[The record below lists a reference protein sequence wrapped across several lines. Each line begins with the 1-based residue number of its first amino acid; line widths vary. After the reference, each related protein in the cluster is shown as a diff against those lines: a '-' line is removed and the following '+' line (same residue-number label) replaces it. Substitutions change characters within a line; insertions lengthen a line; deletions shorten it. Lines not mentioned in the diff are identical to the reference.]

1 MKRIAFMF
9 AFPAMIAFTSC
20 GGGEGKEGEN
30 TSDST
35 EVASEVDYTGMS
47 AFDLTPHGLKAS
59 VMVTD
64 IISENGKPFPVTVV
78 HDQDLFTWDIKVGNE
93 GTEEFYLI
101 IEEADGEGNYIQ
113 REKERLANDVVFKE
127 EFITDEPDMF
137 LYKAALPEGAA
148 QRDYYHVFGTVK
160 INGVDHVVKSFSM
173 GEFSEVQAQD
183 MLKAIRSLK
192 NPA

>member
-1 MKRIAFMF
+1 MKRIVFLF
-9 AFPAMIAFTSC
+9 AVPAMFVMASC
-20 GGGEGKEGEN
+20 GGGESADAGN
-30 TSDST
+30 NSDST
-35 EVASEVDYTGMS
+35 EVSTEVDYTGMS
-47 AFDLTPHGLKAS
+47 SFDLTPHGLKTS

-64 IISENGKPFPVTVV
+64 IISENGKPFPVNVV
-78 HDQDLFTWDIKVGNE
+78 HDADLFTWDIKVGNE
-93 GTEEFYLI
+93 GSEEFYLI

-113 REKERLANDVVFKE
+113 REKDRLANDVVFKE
-127 EFITDEPDMF
+127 EFITDEADLF

-160 INGVDHVVKSFSM
+160 INGVDHVVKSFPM